1 MKLNR
6 TIAPLCGAAALI
18 LAATPAG
25 AQAEHETQHNVI
37 EFTDPFFSGFTETCD
52 PALGNLTVQGEEV
65 VSVTDTGA
73 TLQLHVN
80 AHGSFTLDPHDP
92 GLLSSSGHFVLQHR
106 ENVNYGQLSDWRV
119 TDTTHAVAT
128 FEDGS
133 SVPVHVRTTL
143 LFSAD
148 GSVEV
153 KVDSIKCGGQ
163 TAP

>member
-1 MKLNR
+1 
-6 TIAPLCGAAALI
+6 LI
-18 LAATPAG
+18 LAAAPAG

-37 EFTDPFFSGFTETCD
+37 EFTDPFFSGFTETCE

-65 VSVTDTGA
+65 VSFTDTGA
-73 TLQLHVN
+73 TLQVHVN

-92 GLLSSSGHFVLQHR
+92 GLLSSSGHFILQHR

-119 TDTTHAVAT
+119 TDTTHAVAK

-133 SVPVHVRTTL
+133 SVPVHMRTTL

-148 GSVEV
+148 GSVE
-153 KVDSIKCGGQ
+153 SRS
-163 TAP
+163 TASSAGARRPRRPSWSRRPAGS